1 MIVGKAIYYLL
12 NNSTDLTAIVG
23 TRIFPEVAQQDAD
36 LPYIVYNVS
45 NNEPSDTKREPSK
58 MDTANIEI
66 NCYSTSYTE
75 VIDIATAVRAALDRV
90 TGTYSGVNV
99 QSIAYMNEV
108 IDFDEAQRAYNVS
121 ADYDVRISRSGFEI
135 AQGSPITGVTLGE
148 LQDVNTTGVLDGQLI
163 AYDRDTKV
171 WLPVNGSGAESLND
185 LTDVTITGTIQSG
198 EILRADSTGQII
210 NATPNPLSIDQLS
223 DVGINQQTIQSG
235 QALMLTTSGGQTF
248 WSNSFLTFA
257 DLTDVDTTGK
267 TSGSTLVYNGTQWV
281 VVARRAVVLTGLL
294 GATPITI
301 STTSGQETPTIG
313 ILAAT
318 TTASGSM
325 SGGDKSKL
333 DAIEAGAQVN
343 AVTSVNTETGAVV
356 LDTDDIAEGTTNEYF
371 TDAKVA
377 ANSAVTANTAKV
389 GITTGQA
396 DAITA
401 NTAKIS
407 YTDASAVAAN
417 TAKVSNVQS
426 DWNASSGLAVILN
439 KPTIPSVPVDDVTG
453 GVGLTASPTTGNV
466 VVNLDD
472 TAVTAGSYT
481 SADITVDAQG
491 RITAAANGSGGSGTF
506 YIQRYL
512 SEANTLRSGATAT
525 TEIYFTATAEGNG
538 LSESASSDTPGAGN
552 VINRKIYY
560 SETAFAN
567 PDTGTWVEFTPAPAD
582 DATFATV
589 KAALFEYLKV
599 RTGGTIPISLKQ
611 TWVES
616 TPSTFLLDQS
626 YASGAEAAY
635 STRQLRAA
643 QTDCMVIKRA
653 SDSTTQTIGFDASGN
668 INESAINTFCSGTTC
683 TVQTWTDQSGNG
695 NDLTGG
701 SGVEPTIYTGG
712 AMVKNNGEASLSFAA
727 GNYMSETGWD
737 GASTSYIFN
746 VLQSNGSES
755 SPRIGVDV
763 GSTSEYYGLGID
775 GNAGASSGGITSLA
789 QISNGTAIAATRD
802 AMWDA
807 MQFQNVLTVSGDFSS
822 WSGGFGLTRS
832 GQKMYTFA
840 QEFVIYNADKS
851 SDRTSIESNMGDYF
865 TQNTPL
871 LDTYTTAGAA
881 FSLRKL
887 RSDYSGSAIRIRR
900 SSDNTEQDIGF
911 NTFGEV
917 DALSIID
924 FADGGDAFVK
934 TWYNQV
940 SGGND
945 ATQTTTSQQPKIVDS
960 GALITSG
967 GKVAMDFDGSND
979 KFADVDGLTIN
990 TNDCG
995 AFIVCEFAGSGTQY
1009 DAALNIGPDSN
1020 DEIVLG
1026 YRSSQIAYCGSI
1038 QGSVTTNTAQN
1049 LCSVYADNA
1058 SSDVKGY
1065 YNQLQTLSDTPESN
1079 TSDRIE
1085 IANVRGISY
1094 HHWRGTIQE
1103 VIFFPSST
1111 KSDHSAIENSINSFY
1126 SLF

>member
-1 MIVGKAIYYLL
+1 MNVGKAVYGILS
-12 NNSTDLTAIVG
+12 STSAVTDIVG
-23 TRIFPEVAQQDAD
+23 TNIFPEIAEQETATPFIVYQLQGVSPEDTHDGPSKLDEVRMEIICFSDSYNGAAD
-36 LPYIVYNVS
+36 LA
-45 NNEPSDTKREPSK
+45 DK
-58 MDTANIEI
+58 
-66 NCYSTSYTE
+66 
-75 VIDIATAVRAALDRV
+75 VRGALDRV
-90 TGTYSGVNV
+90 SGTYNGVNV
-99 QSIAYMNEV
+99 ESVQFNNVDIEIEYDPRRYSQVTTYTFRIKRDDITIAAGTPV
-108 IDFDEAQRAYNVS
+108 TGAQLGDLS
-121 ADYDVRISRSGFEI
+121 DV
-135 AQGSPITGVTLGE
+135 T
-148 LQDVNTTGVLDGQLI
+148 TTGVSDGQLI
-163 AYDRDTKV
+163 AYDASTRV
-171 WLPVNGSGAESLND
+171 WTPVNGSGAESLND

-267 TSGSTLVYNGTQWV
+267 TSGSTLVYNGSQWV
-281 VVARRAVVLTGLL
+281 VVARREVVVTGLI
-294 GATPITI
+294 GTTPITI
-301 STTSGQETPTIG
+301 STASGQQTPTIG
-313 ILAAT
+313 ISAAT
-318 TTASGSM
+318 TITAGSM

-333 DAIEAGAQVN
+333 DAIQAGAEVN
-343 AVTSVNTETGAVV
+343 AVDSVNTQTGAVV

-407 YTDASAVAAN
+407 YTDASAVTAN

-453 GVGLTASPTTGNV
+453 GTGLTASPTTGNV
-466 VVNLDD
+466 VVNLDN

-491 RITAAANGSGGSGTF
+491 RITAAANGSGGGGTAF
-506 YIQRYL
+506 IQRYL

-538 LSESASSDTPGAGN
+538 LSESASSDTPAAGN

-560 SETAFAN
+560 SETAFAD

-611 TWVES
+611 TWVEN
-616 TPSTFLLDQS
+616 
-626 YASGAEAAY
+626 
-635 STRQLRAA
+635 A
-643 QTDCMVIKRA
+643 Q
-653 SDSTTQTIGFDASGN
+653 
-668 INESAINTFCSGTTC
+668 
-683 TVQTWTDQSGNG
+683 
-695 NDLTGG
+695 DL
-701 SGVEPTIYTGG
+701 
-712 AMVKNNGEASLSFAA
+712 
-727 GNYMSETGWD
+727 
-737 GASTSYIFN
+737 
-746 VLQSNGSES
+746 
-755 SPRIGVDV
+755 
-763 GSTSEYYGLGID
+763 
-775 GNAGASSGGITSLA
+775 
-789 QISNGTAIAATRD
+789 
-802 AMWDA
+802 
-807 MQFQNVLTVSGDFSS
+807 
-822 WSGGFGLTRS
+822 
-832 GQKMYTFA
+832 
-840 QEFVIYNADKS
+840 
-851 SDRTSIESNMGDYF
+851 
-865 TQNTPL
+865 L

-887 RSDYSGSAIRIRR
+887 SSASSGSAIRIRR

-911 NTFGEV
+911 TSANE
-917 DALSIID
+917 ID
-924 FADGGDAFVK
+924 SVAITNFAGSGDAFVK

-995 AFIVCEFAGSGTQY
+995 AFVVCEFAGSGTQY
-1009 DAALNIGPDSN
+1009 DAALNIGPDNN

-1049 LCSVYADNA
+1049 LVSVYADNA

-1065 YNQLQTLSDTPESN
+1065 YNQVQTLSDTPESN
-1079 TSDRIE
+1079 TSDSIE
-1085 IANVRGISY
+1085 IANVRGVSY

-1111 KSDHSAIENSINSFY
+1111 KSDHTAIENSINSFY

>member
-148 LQDVNTTGVLDGQLI
+148 LQDVNTTGVTDGQLI
-163 AYDRDTKV
+163 AYDANTQV
-171 WLPVNGSGAESLND
+171 WLPA
-185 LTDVTITGTIQSG
+185 TDAGGVT
-198 EILRADSTGQII
+198 L
-210 NATPNPLSIDQLS
+210 LSQLS
-223 DVGINQQTIQSG
+223 DVTLSGLQT
-235 QALMLTTSGGQTF
+235 GQTLIYNHSGSPRGF
-248 WSNSFLTFA
+248 FNGNQSLE
-257 DLTDVDTTGK
+257 DLTD
-267 TSGSTLVYNGTQWV
+267 TSIANPSNQAFLRYVNGVWIAEPVAIPNPPPTSTDGLPEGSTNEYFTDARVSANND
-281 VVARRAVVLTGLL
+281 VAANKTKI
-294 GATPITI
+294 ATV
-301 STTSGQETPTIG
+301 E
-313 ILAAT
+313 
-318 TTASGSM
+318 
-325 SGGDKSKL
+325 
-333 DAIEAGAQVN
+333 EGAQVN

-371 TDAKVA
+371 TDARVE
-377 ANSAVTANTAKV
+377 ANSAVT
-389 GITTGQA
+389 
-396 DAITA
+396 
-401 NTAKIS
+401 
-407 YTDASAVAAN
+407 AN

-453 GVGLTASPTTGNV
+453 GTGLTASPTTGNV

-538 LSESASSDTPGAGN
+538 LSESASSDTPGTGN

-560 SETAFAN
+560 SETAFAD

-616 TPSTFLLDQS
+616 TPSTLLLDQS

-643 QTDCMVIKRA
+643 QTDCMIIKRA
-653 SDSTTQTIGFDASGN
+653 SDSTTQTIGFDVSGN
-668 INESAINTFCSGTTC
+668 IDESAINSFCLGTTC
-683 TVQTWTDQSGNG
+683 SVQTWTDQSGNG

-727 GNYMSETGWD
+727 GNYMSETGWN

-755 SPRIGVDV
+755 TPRIGIDV
-763 GSTSEYYGLGID
+763 GSFTEYYGLGVN
-775 GNAGASSGGITSLA
+775 GNAGASSAGITGIS
-789 QISNGTAIAATRD
+789 QFSNGTAIGVTRD
-802 AMWDA
+802 PMWDA
-807 MQFQNVLTVSGDFSS
+807 MQFQNVLSVSGDFST
-822 WSGGFGLTRS
+822 WTGGFGLARS
-832 GQKMYTFA
+832 GINMYTFA

-995 AFIVCEFAGSGTQY
+995 AFVVCEFAGSGTQY
-1009 DAALNIGPDSN
+1009 DGALNIAPNNN

-1065 YNQLQTLSDTPESN
+1065 YNQVQTLSDTPESN

-1085 IANVRGISY
+1085 IANIRGVSY

-1111 KSDHSAIENSINSFY
+1111 KSDHTAIENSINSFY